1 MEELFAIIAIIKKDC
16 AKFVKM
22 GKEFKELI
30 IKKIPKE
37 EQKKEEFGILLG
49 FIEKNEI
56 ENVHDLFTLLERE
69 KRLCRSWLLENKGA
83 GTINK
88 LRREYARKMEIYN
101 NLLNMASS
109 YLK

>member
-1 MEELFAIIAIIKKDC
+1 MEELSVIIVIQKKAC
-16 AKFVKM
+16 VKFVNM

-49 FIEKNEI
+49 FIEKNEVEDI
-56 ENVHDLFTLLERE
+56 HNLFTLLERE
-69 KRLCRSWLLENKGA
+69 KKIYRNWLLENKSA
-83 GTINK
+83 GTINR
-88 LRREYARKMEIYN
+88 LRREYARRMEIYN
-101 NLLNMASS
+101 SLLNMVSG